1 MCRKPC
7 AYGERVDYRVGMR
20 TVKKTNGH
28 KPPRPL
34 SEMTPAGR
42 RLYELSE
49 KSIAATKKRLTVDD
63 INRLLAERRGGIVK
77 SHGPQ

>member
-1 MCRKPC
+1 
-7 AYGERVDYRVGMR
+7 MR
-20 TVKKTNGH
+20 PAKKSNTSA
-28 KPPRPL
+28 PPRPL

-49 KSIAATKKRLTVDD
+49 KSVAATKKRLSVED

-77 SHGPQ
+77 